1 MSTRSRMTGWR
12 ATWLLL
18 AAGMILGISSTASAA
33 EHATEPGFYDE
44 SAYTEYVESM
54 MAKLD
59 QLYLDYVKA
68 RGVDAPAAAKAE
80 KEFLVNVHELMKRM
94 NEKFDS
100 LDPKAGAALSATEIL
115 VSVHAH
121 TMLIDILATN
131 QMEHISK
138 HPFIE

>member
-1 MSTRSRMTGWR
+1 MSTQSKVTGSR
-12 ATWLLL
+12 AFWLLL
-18 AAGMILGISSTASAA
+18 AVATLLGICSTALAT

-44 SAYTEYVESM
+44 TAYTDYVEGM

-59 QLYLDYVKA
+59 QLYLDYVNA

-100 LDPKAGAALSATEIL
+100 LDPKAGAALSSTELL
-115 VSVHAH
+115 VSVHAQ

-138 HPFIE
+138 HPYIE